1 MLVVLLKNAYWI
13 TMSVVEQEAGS
24 ALRLIKPLTL
34 LPFIEIAKRKRVE
47 TYQADGHDSF
57 FSRNR

>member
-1 MLVVLLKNAYWI
+1 
-13 TMSVVEQEAGS
+13 MSLVEQEAGS

-34 LPFIEIAKRKRVE
+34 LSFIEILKGKRVE

-57 FSRNR
+57 FSHNR